1 MCLASV
7 LTFVVSWSIFLFSF
21 TSMYGVV
28 YEDQLTKYLLP
39 LPALDTRCIVHIAS
53 PTLPHSQAHCDLSGK
68 ARERG

>member
-28 YEDQLTKYLLP
+28 YEDQLYY
-39 LPALDTRCIVHIAS
+39 TRFA
-53 PTLPHSQAHCDLSGK
+53 PGK
-68 ARERG
+68 AVLERPGLNFDMQIPERRRRLWHI